1 MAIKPTIYKLNIA
14 LSDLERDHYDA
25 LNLTIALHPSETV
38 ERMMVRVMAFCINA
52 TGELAFTRGL
62 SAVEE
67 PDLWARTLDGQ
78 ISLWIDVGEPSIDR
92 IKKAARLAE
101 KVRIYSFNTKSD
113 LWWQQS
119 RTKLSRLAVS
129 VYQFDWGTIQSL
141 VSLVQRT
148 MKMSVTITEG
158 SAFVAAESGECE
170 VSWVELQQ

>member
-14 LSDLERDHYDA
+14 LSDLDRNHYDA

-38 ERMMVRVMAFCINA
+38 ERMMVRVLSYCINA
-52 TGELAFTRGL
+52 TAQLAFTRGL
-62 SAVEE
+62 SAIEE

-101 KVRIYSFNTKSD
+101 EVRIYSFNTKSN

-119 RTKLSRLAVS
+119 QTKLTRLPVS
-129 VYQFDWGTIQSL
+129 VYQFDWESIQSL

-148 MKMSVTITEG
+148 MKMSVTITGG

-170 VSWVELQQ
+170 VSWVELSQ